1 MHSLDDVKKF
11 NFKKR
16 NRDWK
21 SKQYMNNLEIKD
33 VWKQGDAQVLWENED
48 KS

>member
-1 MHSLDDVKKF
+1 MMLKNSILKKQ
-11 NFKKR
+11 

-21 SKQYMNNLEIKD
+21 SKQYMNKLEIKD
-33 VWKQGDAQVLWENED
+33 VWKQGDAQVLWDNED